1 MLILKINFLKN
12 KKYIILIIPNQK
24 MLASWGMESN
34 QTVLI
39 GKSFHSS
46 ARLYSLLVVELMS
59 IYNSYS

>member
-1 MLILKINFLKN
+1 MLILKIYYFNNSEK
-12 KKYIILIIPNQK
+12 K

-39 GKSFHSS
+39 GQSFHSS